1 MSRGGIDRVEATI
14 SAAFRSL
21 EARGRIDGVRKLPE
35 GIVLEGAGDCVFDA
49 TRKLFWLGYG
59 QRSDAQA
66 KRPVEEMFA
75 REVTVDQG
83 AVWSLAA
90 GRVTFRRS
98 GFAGV
103 VIARR

>member
-1 MSRGGIDRVEATI
+1 MSLTG
-14 SAAFRSL
+14 
-21 EARGRIDGVRKLPE
+21 EARVNQSFVR
-35 GIVLEGAGDCVFDA
+35 
-49 TRKLFWLGYG
+49 T
-59 QRSDAQA
+59 
-66 KRPVEEMFA
+66 MFA

-103 VIARR
+103 VIARQVDGDVRVLMDWRGAIAFGAVTGLLVGLLRRR